1 MMRKFLSI
9 SVLILITGVAV
20 AQHTISLDTC
30 YARLERNYPLMKNAA
45 LISRAV
51 DLKLKSLNTNYL
63 PHLTIGGQASW
74 QSDVPEIDPGIDNPM
89 FDFDMPQVPQDQY
102 KLNAELSQVIWDGG
116 ATSAA
121 REIES
126 AAARLEQQNLR
137 VNLYALRN
145 QVNELFYTILLLQEQ
160 LNVLQLNKAGV
171 NDKLDE
177 VQTAVNNDMLI
188 PAATKELRVHVLDLE
203 QQIYEAEQAMK
214 TTEVMLE
221 LLTGEDIP
229 ELAEYLLP
237 ARDINA
243 SDSIGRPELVVF
255 RLQKEQL
262 KSRKNMLTKERYPTF
277 AAFAQAGYARPGLNM
292 FSDTFEP
299 FAIVG
304 LKFSWT
310 PWEWNKTRHEK
321 QIINLNMQKTDHQR
335 EAFLQSVN
343 TEAERY
349 LKDIR
354 VNENLMLQDEEIIEL
369 RRDIRLS
376 KESQFSQGSITASQY
391 LDAVN
396 KEAAAKVK
404 LEIHRIKKSQ
414 AIINYLSVTGKN
426 KNAYES
432 NK

>member
-1 MMRKFLSI
+1 MRKLLSI
-9 SVLILITGVAV
+9 SVFLLLAGMLS
-20 AQHTISLDTC
+20 AQNFMSLDTC

-45 LISRAV
+45 LVSKAV

-63 PHLTIGGQASW
+63 PQLSLGGQASW

-89 FDFDMPQVPQDQY
+89 FDFDMPEVPKDQY

-126 AAARLEQQNLR
+126 AAARLEKQNLR
-137 VNLYALRN
+137 VTLYSLRK

-160 LNVLQLNKAGV
+160 INVLEINKAGV

-177 VQTAVNNDMLI
+177 LETAVSNDMII

-203 QQIYEAEQAMK
+203 QQVYEAEQALK

-229 ELAEYLLP
+229 ELSEYLLP

-243 SDSIGRPELVVF
+243 SDSIGRPELEAF
-255 RLQKEQL
+255 SLQKEQL

-292 FSDTFEP
+292 FSDSFEP
-299 FAIVG
+299 FAILG

-321 QIINLNMQKTDHQR
+321 QIVDLNMQKIDHQK

-343 TEAERY
+343 SEAERY

-354 VNENLMLQDEEIIEL
+354 VNENLMSQDEEIIEL
-369 RRDIRLS
+369 RKDIRLS
-376 KESQFSQGSITASQY
+376 KESQFSQGSITASEY
-391 LDAVN
+391 LEAVN
-396 KEAAAKVK
+396 REATAKVK
-404 LEIHRIKKSQ
+404 LEMHRIKKSQ
-414 AIINYLSVTGKN
+414 AIINYVTVTGKN
-426 KNAYES
+426 KDNYES
-432 NK
+432 NQ

>member
-1 MMRKFLSI
+1 MRKLLSI
-9 SVLILITGVAV
+9 SVFLLLAGIVS
-20 AQHTISLDTC
+20 AQNFMSLDTC

-45 LISRAV
+45 LVSKAV

-63 PHLTIGGQASW
+63 PQLTLGGQASW

-137 VNLYALRN
+137 VSLYSLRK
-145 QVNELFYTILLLQEQ
+145 QVNELFFTILLLQEQ
-160 LNVLQLNKAGV
+160 INVLEINKAGV

-177 VQTAVNNDMLI
+177 VETAVNNDMII

-229 ELAEYLLP
+229 ELSEYLLP
-237 ARDINA
+237 ARDIKA
-243 SDSIGRPELVVF
+243 SDSIGRPELEAF

-262 KSRKNMLTKERYPTF
+262 ESRKNMIAKERFPTF

-292 FSDTFEP
+292 FSDSFEP
-299 FAIVG
+299 FAILG

-310 PWEWNKTRHEK
+310 PWKWNKTRHEK
-321 QIINLNMQKTDHQR
+321 QIVDLNMQKIDHQK

-354 VNENLMLQDEEIIEL
+354 VNENLMSRDEEIIEL
-369 RRDIRLS
+369 RKDIRQS
-376 KESQFSQGSITASQY
+376 KESQFSQGSITASEY

-396 KEAAAKVK
+396 KEATAKVK
-404 LEIHRIKKSQ
+404 LEMHRIKKSQ
-414 AIINYLSVTGKN
+414 AIINYVTVTGKN
-426 KNAYES
+426 KDKYES
-432 NK
+432 NQ

>member
-1 MMRKFLSI
+1 MRKLLSI
-9 SVLILITGVAV
+9 SVFLLLAGMLS
-20 AQHTISLDTC
+20 AQNFMSLDTC

-45 LISRAV
+45 LVSKAV

-63 PHLTIGGQASW
+63 PQLSLGGQASW
-74 QSDVPEIDPGIDNPM
+74 QSDVPEINLGIDNPM
-89 FDFDMPQVPQDQY
+89 FDFDMPEVPKDQY

-126 AAARLEQQNLR
+126 AAARLEKQNLR
-137 VNLYALRN
+137 VTLYSLRK

-160 LNVLQLNKAGV
+160 INVLEINKAGV

-177 VQTAVNNDMLI
+177 LETAVSNDMII

-203 QQIYEAEQAMK
+203 QQVYEAEQALK

-229 ELAEYLLP
+229 ELSEYLLP

-243 SDSIGRPELVVF
+243 SDSIGRPELEAF
-255 RLQKEQL
+255 SLQKEQL

-292 FSDTFEP
+292 FSDSFEP
-299 FAIVG
+299 FAILG

-321 QIINLNMQKTDHQR
+321 QIVDLNMQKIDHQK

-343 TEAERY
+343 SEAERY

-354 VNENLMLQDEEIIEL
+354 VNENLMSQDEEIIEL
-369 RRDIRLS
+369 RKDIRLS
-376 KESQFSQGSITASQY
+376 KESQFSQGSITASEY
-391 LDAVN
+391 LEAVN
-396 KEAAAKVK
+396 REATAKVK
-404 LEIHRIKKSQ
+404 LEMHRIKKSQ
-414 AIINYLSVTGKN
+414 AIINYVTVTGKN
-426 KNAYES
+426 KDNYES
-432 NK
+432 NQ